1 MQQRIKRSSS
11 VVISANG
18 VPLEVVGRVTANV
31 VLGTFHHDQ
40 EFIVVRELTV
50 QCLLGADFME
60 KHGVVID
67 YRTRCIQLGQDLVEI
82 PIIGSN
88 TDRVTPP
95 CSDKVVVVSED
106 VQIPGHSILLLEGK
120 IKGDEGRGWI
130 GEGLIEEG
138 DVDGKPKNMLVARS
152 LSTVMEGNGVKLQVM
167 NKGPMPIMLYKGMK
181 IASFIPRQNIM
192 FVGERKSLERVTMST
207 ATPKFNLEGT
217 NLSGDEKRKLVKLL
231 EEFKESFAE
240 GKLGKTSSVKHSI
253 KTHGPPIR
261 QPIRRLPVTLKST
274 AEGSAE
280 DVAGWC
286 HTPQYESMVFADSDD
301 LASGYWQVELE
312 EADKEKTA
320 FSTAEGHFEFN
331 VMPFGLTNAPSSF
344 QRLMSCV
351 LAGLTDEQCLIYID
365 DIIVYSATF
374 SEHLVRLRN
383 VLQRI
388 KNAGLRLKVSKC
400 RFAQAKVQYLGHVV
414 SAQGVEPDP
423 AKIQAV
429 ATYPVPR
436 NVKEL
441 RQFLGLSN
449 YYRRFVQDYSRIA
462 GPLFKLTQKSVRQY
476 NWNECCTEAFQELK
490 RRLTNPPILAFP
502 RFDCKFLLATDA
514 SDSAIGAVLSQVQ
527 EGAEKV
533 IAYWSRQLTKAE
545 RNYSTIEREALAI
558 VKAVKE
564 FYPYLYGHEFVLLT
578 DHQPLVHLN
587 NLRDVGG
594 CISRWTMF
602 LQQFNF
608 SVEHKSGTA
617 NGNADGLSRTPST
630 QLAAAITEVEESD
643 HFTVIKEAQAKDS
656 YMSSVLEAVMQGKSP
671 PGLTRQREKL
681 FICKGVLCRRIKES
695 PDSKPHIQI
704 LVPTDLRP
712 EILKQLHDNAGH
724 MGVRRT
730 MEKVRQRFYW
740 PGYEADVEHWVT
752 DGFTLTSTLMD
763 EVICRYGVPTQ
774 LHSDQG
780 SNLNAEVNQK
790 LCQLLGIQ
798 RTRTTAYHPQGNGQ
812 VERFNRTVEAMLA
825 KMVGEHHRD
834 WDKHLQKALFA
845 YRTSLHDTT
854 GYSPYLANFG
864 RSPAL
869 PVDVMLGRVDVEENS
884 DRTVSQYIKDVQR
897 TLKGAFDTI
906 RINLEVAQKKRKD
919 AYDGQCAGIDFKIG
933 DRVWLFNPAIKTG
946 HTKKL
951 SSLWRGP
958 YTVIDRLSSVN
969 YKIQLIGT
977 TKTQIV
983 HRNRLKICYGD
994 PERSSIQREPE
1005 QSLGEGECLESDEVP
1020 EQLLGTEH
1028 PSISSAGFAYDDDS
1042 DTDNAVVSDDPLVYH
1057 RPQRDQHPSVRYGH
1071 YYTH

>member
-1 MQQRIKRSSS
+1 
-11 VVISANG
+11 
-18 VPLEVVGRVTANV
+18 
-31 VLGTFHHDQ
+31 
-40 EFIVVRELTV
+40 
-50 QCLLGADFME
+50 
-60 KHGVVID
+60 
-67 YRTRCIQLGQDLVEI
+67 
-82 PIIGSN
+82 
-88 TDRVTPP
+88 
-95 CSDKVVVVSED
+95 
-106 VQIPGHSILLLEGK
+106 
-120 IKGDEGRGWI
+120 
-130 GEGLIEEG
+130 
-138 DVDGKPKNMLVARS
+138 
-152 LSTVMEGNGVKLQVM
+152 
-167 NKGPMPIMLYKGMK
+167 
-181 IASFIPRQNIM
+181 
-192 FVGERKSLERVTMST
+192 
-207 ATPKFNLEGT
+207 
-217 NLSGDEKRKLVKLL
+217 
-231 EEFKESFAE
+231 
-240 GKLGKTSSVKHSI
+240 
-253 KTHGPPIR
+253 
-261 QPIRRLPVTLKST
+261 
-274 AEGSAE
+274 
-280 DVAGWC
+280 
-286 HTPQYESMVFADSDD
+286 
-301 LASGYWQVELE
+301 
-312 EADKEKTA
+312 
-320 FSTAEGHFEFN
+320 
-331 VMPFGLTNAPSSF
+331 
-344 QRLMSCV
+344 
-351 LAGLTDEQCLIYID
+351 
-365 DIIVYSATF
+365 
-374 SEHLVRLRN
+374 
-383 VLQRI
+383 
-388 KNAGLRLKVSKC
+388 
-400 RFAQAKVQYLGHVV
+400 
-414 SAQGVEPDP
+414 
-423 AKIQAV
+423 
-429 ATYPVPR
+429 
-436 NVKEL
+436 
-441 RQFLGLSN
+441 
-449 YYRRFVQDYSRIA
+449 
-462 GPLFKLTQKSVRQY
+462 
-476 NWNECCTEAFQELK
+476 
-490 RRLTNPPILAFP
+490 
-502 RFDCKFLLATDA
+502 
-514 SDSAIGAVLSQVQ
+514 
-527 EGAEKV
+527 
-533 IAYWSRQLTKAE
+533 
-545 RNYSTIEREALAI
+545 
-558 VKAVKE
+558 
-564 FYPYLYGHEFVLLT
+564 
-578 DHQPLVHLN
+578 
-587 NLRDVGG
+587 
-594 CISRWTMF
+594 MF

-695 PDSKPHIQI
+695 PDSKPYIQM

-740 PGYEADVEHWVT
+740 PGYEADVEHWVRDCELCQKRNQPQPLPRAPLGTIRASYPFEKISWDIMGPLPVTNKGNKYILVVTDVFSKWVEAFPLQVT

-763 EVICRYGVPTQ
+763 EVICCYGVPTQ

-780 SNLNAEVNQK
+780 SNLNAEVSQK

-812 VERFNRTVEAMLA
+812 VERFNRSVEAVLA

-897 TLKGAFDTI
+897 TLKGAYDTI
-906 RINLEVAQKKRKD
+906 RINLEVTQKKRKD
-919 AYDGQCAGIDFKIG
+919 AFDGQCAGIDFKIG

-994 PERSSIQREPE
+994 PERSTIQREPE

-1042 DTDNAVVSDDPLVYH
+1042 DTDNAVVSDAPLVYH
-1057 RPQRDQHPSVRYGH
+1057 RPQRDQHPPVRYGH